1 MDRTELIVEAGSVG
15 ILRLYDIAYAADLAR
30 VDEIL
35 RRDATVAAH
44 RKELTRAEPKAIAFD
59 VPPVQLALGPVR
71 APAGDSVEL
80 GQAFARVYDFGV
92 LSVHLRFFVDNCTW
106 SEFTRRTNDLD
117 QWAGSEEA
125 AEIWSAL
132 RREATRLIEPALVRP
147 SDSELEEDY
156 LLVTIN
162 RLNEELNAEALLD
175 RVDPVP
181 LLTGDLQ
188 PLSSGARTDILRHTY
203 SYFETD
209 LAILSWD
216 RALIFEPSPD
226 SDVADVLEVA
236 NAQLLELSHFDD
248 RLNSELP
255 EMYDRVAR
263 TRGGF
268 RAFFRS
274 RFSTLARDLY
284 TFVAEVTETREKV
297 DSALKVTEDVYV
309 ARVYSAALELFR
321 IRARAANVDR
331 KLGIIRDTY
340 QALYDEAATE
350 RSEILTITIIVLI
363 AFEIVL
369 SFIR

>member
-216 RALIFEPSPD
+216 RALIFELSPD
-226 SDVADVLEVA
+226 SD
-236 NAQLLELSHFDD
+236 
-248 RLNSELP
+248 
-255 EMYDRVAR
+255 
-263 TRGGF
+263 
-268 RAFFRS
+268 
-274 RFSTLARDLY
+274 
-284 TFVAEVTETREKV
+284 VAEVTETREKV